1 VALFRKFCIKR
12 FILLAVVGFALA
24 LLACGS
30 SRVNPDNFV
39 KIETGMTQ
47 AQVTAL
53 LGQPTESSSV
63 DIAGFSGT
71 TSTWK
76 SRDLTITV
84 QFMNGKVVAKKF
96 LKTAQ

>member
-1 VALFRKFCIKR
+1 MKFFIKR
-12 FILLAVVGFALA
+12 LILLAAVVCALG
-24 LLACGS
+24 LLGCGP
-30 SRVNPDNFV
+30 SRVNPDNFA

-47 AQVTAL
+47 AQVTTL
-53 LGQPTESSSV
+53 LGQATESSSV

-84 QFMNGKVVAKKF
+84 QFVNGKVVAKQL
-96 LKTAQ
+96 LKTGK